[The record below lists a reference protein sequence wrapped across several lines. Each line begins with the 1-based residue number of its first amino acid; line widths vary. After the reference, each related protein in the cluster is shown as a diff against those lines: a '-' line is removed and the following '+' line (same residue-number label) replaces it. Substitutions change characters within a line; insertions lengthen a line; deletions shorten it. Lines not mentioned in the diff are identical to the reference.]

1 MHVLNT
7 SIQEI
12 TLIFQNKGKEK
23 FHTISKLKKSTFFEK
38 CCDFTKNA
46 QIPYSK
52 DIFRQSP

>member
-23 FHTISKLKKSTFFEK
+23 YHTISKLKNRHFLKNAVISR
-38 CCDFTKNA
+38 KNA